1 MRTEQ
6 ENRQLARRVPARGR
20 TAANAAGRAQNGRD
34 GRQIRGGEAVDPPAS
49 GTRRPASAARAVPPA
64 DPPVRPGGRGAT
76 ATDAAKA
83 PGGARGASAAKSAGA
98 SRGDGA
104 SKNASASRTAS
115 AAKGRSAAKGATAQP
130 ASARASA
137 PTASAS
143 ARTSVRPSAP
153 TASPSA
159 RASASTASASA
170 RTSAR
175 SSARPTAS
183 PSARPAAPPSGRAP
197 RATTTTEAPAAGT
210 VPADAELSTTVTT
223 EPVVVRGRRRPVRRG
238 AVPKTAAAAARG
250 GRRPPRAPFVL
261 LVVGLLCGGLVSL
274 LLLNTVLAQ
283 DSFELSD
290 LRSGTERLRQQ
301 ADQLDNQVRTLT
313 QPYALDEQARGGSG
327 VGPNGS
333 SPNFVRTD
341 PEPGARIS
349 SEGERQA
356 EGTAR

>member
-6 ENRQLARRVPARGR
+6 ENRQSARRVPARGR

-83 PGGARGASAAKSAGA
+83 TGGARGASAAKSAGA
-98 SRGDGA
+98 SKGDGASRGAAASKSAGA
-104 SKNASASRTAS
+104 SKNASASRSAS
-115 AAKGRSAAKGATAQP
+115 AAKGRSAAKGAAAQP
-130 ASARASA
+130 ASARTSARASAPTARASA

-143 ARTSVRPSAP
+143 ARA
-153 TASPSA
+153 
-159 RASASTASASA
+159 
-170 RTSAR
+170 
-175 SSARPTAS
+175 SARPTAS

-210 VPADAELSTTVTT
+210 VPADAELSTTVTA

-313 QPYALDEQARGGSG
+313 QPNALDEQARGGSG